1 MSNVIDITAKLESLR
16 QTVEKGRER
25 RLQSTDAE
33 KAGKAAAWARI
44 QTEAPDH
51 ADFLRAISSAFGK
64 PAMVRITINGER
76 LL

>member
-1 MSNVIDITAKLESLR
+1 MDMDDTLAALR
-16 QTVEKGRER
+16 DKVRAANHAANSSK
-25 RLQSTDAE
+25 RL
-33 KAGKAAAWARI
+33 AWQRI
-44 QTEAPDH
+44 QSEAPDH